1 MGGQTDREDKRT
13 HGQSHFVRSS
23 WAAELYCRGGV
34 GSGGGK
40 MGGGGAEGGH
50 VRSQEASLWF
60 GVEIGTSAVCPV
72 FLWVLTPDTQAEAGT
87 LLYREFQASMQSRS
101 KKTSEQRRAYV
112 TEGFSRRERIMWG
125 ENNEN
130 LSLELSRDN
139 K

>member
-1 MGGQTDREDKRT
+1 M
-13 HGQSHFVRSS
+13 
-23 WAAELYCRGGV
+23 
-34 GSGGGK
+34 
-40 MGGGGAEGGH
+40 
-50 VRSQEASLWF
+50 WF